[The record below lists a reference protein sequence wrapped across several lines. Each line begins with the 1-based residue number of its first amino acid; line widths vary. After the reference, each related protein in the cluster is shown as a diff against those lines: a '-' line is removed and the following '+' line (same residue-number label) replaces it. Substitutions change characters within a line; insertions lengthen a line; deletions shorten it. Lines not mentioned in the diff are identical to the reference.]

1 MTVIDMVPLVVLAAL
16 WSASFLFM
24 RMAVRVL
31 GPVALIEARLLIA
44 GLASLAVG
52 ALVRK
57 LPDPRQ
63 RFGEFL
69 VLAGLPATVPFTVIP
84 AAELRLTASLA
95 AILQRQDPFVR
106 ATCLGAT
113 GPPTAIAQATVH
125 SDRWWPGRFVDEST
139 YNAWGPRRC
148 ARLATTRWRAQ

>member
-1 MTVIDMVPLVVLAAL
+1 MVVLAAL

-31 GPVALIEARLLIA
+31 GPVTLIEARVLIA
-44 GLASLAVG
+44 GLGSLAVG

-69 VLAGLPATVPFTVIP
+69 VLAGL
-84 AAELRLTASLA
+84 LA
-95 AILQRQDPFVR
+95 AIL
-106 ATCLGAT
+106 
-113 GPPTAIAQATVH
+113 
-125 SDRWWPGRFVDEST
+125 
-139 YNAWGPRRC
+139 N
-148 ARLATTRWRAQ
+148 ATTPYSRYLYRRDGTSDGHRTGNRS